1 MPISGRKNRV
11 GRRAASQR
19 DFTAF
24 MSESLLSS
32 FPVGSSSGGTGW
44 GFAYKVID
52 DYSQSS
58 VITLPDESKSFILLN
73 VTYAGNTMYNLTFSF
88 QYENYNYT
96 DHSRPL
102 FLNRSDTEPMYI
114 TINLMFS
121 NSSIS
126 RAYTISNATNGI
138 SIRPPGNQSSVY
150 TWKFHFLVL
159 PFELTR
165 Y

>member
-1 MPISGRKNRV
+1 MPISGRKIRV
-11 GRRAASQR
+11 GRRAAMQR
-19 DFTAF
+19 DFVAF

-32 FPVGSSSGGTGW
+32 FPVGSSSGSIGW
-44 GFAYKVID
+44 GFAYKEIMD
-52 DYSQSS
+52 SSASS

-73 VTYAGNTMYNLTFSF
+73 VTYTGSAMHNLTFTF
-88 QYENYNYT
+88 QYNTYNIR

-102 FLNRSDTEPMYI
+102 FLNRSDTKSLYI
-114 TINLMFS
+114 VINLMFS
-121 NSSIS
+121 QSSDS
-126 RAYTISNATNGI
+126 RFYVISNATNGI
-138 SIRPPGNQSSVY
+138 SINPPKNQSPSY

>member
-1 MPISGRKNRV
+1 
-11 GRRAASQR
+11 
-19 DFTAF
+19 

-32 FPVGSSSGGTGW
+32 FPVGSSSGSTGW

-52 DYSQSS
+52 DYSQPS

-73 VTYAGNTMYNLTFSF
+73 VTYAGIEIYNLTFSF
-88 QYENYNYT
+88 QYENYNFT
-96 DHSRPL
+96 DRSRPL
-102 FLNRSDTEPMYI
+102 FLNRSDTESMYI
-114 TINLMFS
+114 VINLSFS
-121 NSSIS
+121 GGSTIS
-126 RAYTISNATNGI
+126 RGYTISNATNGI
-138 SIRPPGNQSSVY
+138 SIRPPGNQSAVY

>member
-1 MPISGRKNRV
+1 
-11 GRRAASQR
+11 
-19 DFTAF
+19 

-32 FPVGSSSGGTGW
+32 FPFESSSSNTGW

-58 VITLPDESKSFILLN
+58 VIPLPDESKSFILLN

-88 QYENYNYT
+88 QYENYNNT

-102 FLNRSDTEPMYI
+102 FLNRSDTESMYI
-114 TINLMFS
+114 VINLMFS
-121 NSSIS
+121 GSSLS
-126 RAYTISNATNGI
+126 RAYTISNAPNGI
-138 SIRPPGNQSSVY
+138 SIRPPGIQSSVY
-150 TWKFHFLVL
+150 TWNFHFLIL

>member
-1 MPISGRKNRV
+1 MSISSRENRV

-19 DFTAF
+19 DFIAF

-32 FPVGSSSGGTGW
+32 FPVGSSSGSTGW
-44 GFAYKVID
+44 GFVYKEID

-58 VITLPDESKSFILLN
+58 VIALPDESKSFILLN
-73 VTYAGNTMYNLTFSF
+73 VTYATDVMYNLTFSF

-96 DHSRPL
+96 DYSRPL
-102 FLNRSDTEPMYI
+102 FLNRSDTESMYI

-121 NSSIS
+121 DSSIS

-138 SIRPPGNQSSVY
+138 SIRPPGIQMHVY